1 VVKFDQDRPGVYNL
15 LEIYENLTGKTRQEI
30 ESHFAGKGYGDFKK
44 EVAEVVVE
52 ALKPLQEKYRE
63 LMANPETIEKMLQEG
78 ANKIRPMAE
87 KTLAE
92 VKQKVGLGSMYSSSF
107 GR

>member
-1 VVKFDQDRPGVYNL
+1 
-15 LEIYENLTGKTRQEI
+15 
-30 ESHFAGKGYGDFKK
+30 
-44 EVAEVVVE
+44 
-52 ALKPLQEKYRE
+52 
-63 LMANPETIEKMLQEG
+63 MANPETIEKMLQEG